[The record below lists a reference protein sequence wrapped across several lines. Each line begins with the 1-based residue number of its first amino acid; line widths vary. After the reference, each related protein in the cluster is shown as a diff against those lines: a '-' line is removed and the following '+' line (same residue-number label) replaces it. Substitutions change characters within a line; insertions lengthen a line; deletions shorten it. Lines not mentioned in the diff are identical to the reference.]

1 MGDGWSKETDYL
13 IKIISDVIKDCK
25 DKNFDLSI
33 SQKVSY
39 DSQYYNSERERTKD
53 QVNMIYQIYYSD
65 FSVRVS
71 NQFIQVITTQK
82 TQHLTCTRSA
92 RDFKNIA
99 IGKKLYNEL
108 ERIYKNN
115 DTLLNSLSV
124 VMFSSII
131 GSRKLIKERI
141 EEFEIIKDDKID
153 PISLNSLYDFYGKEF
168 DYV

>member
-1 MGDGWSKETDYL
+1 MGDGWSKETEYL

-25 DKNFDLSI
+25 AKNFDLSI

-39 DSQYYNSERERTKD
+39 DSQYYNTNAYK
-53 QVNMIYQIYYSD
+53 VNMIYQIYYPD

-71 NQFIQVITTQK
+71 DNFIQVINTQT
-82 TQHLTCTRSA
+82 TQHLPCTRSA
-92 RDFKNIA
+92 THSKNIA

-115 DTLLNSLSV
+115 ETLINNLSV